1 MTRGRCSR
9 YLDWRTYSDSWTEKG
24 FMMHTFTLMAS
35 VFLGTVSEASKTG
48 YKDERGMVL
57 SDIWKTRGGVWAYNV
72 KPDALRTL

>member
-24 FMMHTFTLMAS
+24 FMMHTFTLMTS

-48 YKDERGMVL
+48 IMMGDTGCWLIFASNGRRM
-57 SDIWKTRGGVWAYNV
+57 DI
-72 KPDALRTL
+72 

>member
-48 YKDERGMVL
+48 IKMRGAWCWLIFASNGRRM
-57 SDIWKTRGGVWAYNV
+57 DI
-72 KPDALRTL
+72 

>member
-24 FMMHTFTLMAS
+24 FMMHTFTLMTS

-48 YKDERGMVL
+48 IMTGGTGRWLIFASNGRCI
-57 SDIWKTRGGVWAYNV
+57 DI
-72 KPDALRTL
+72 